1 MRTLIKKPIIIFWVI
16 LILIAVILLASKG
29 LKYGVDFSGG
39 TSFQI
44 ALEKP
49 VSPDEINQTAS
60 VISRRLD
67 WSGSK
72 DAKVTPSGNQYI
84 IAQLAES
91 DPNEIIK
98 LKNNLLKQG
107 KFEAVL
113 DGDVLFSGDDIKS
126 IFKDP
131 SKGYGLLEVD
141 KQNDTYQW
149 TMPFL
154 LSPEGAQRFAKMTFH
169 QCTPT
174 GSGTS
179 DSDYDCVKTYF
190 FIDRPTDSII
200 VMDKELYLEEKEV
213 PIAPE
218 MASSFIPIE
227 DVLDQ
232 LNTSS
237 YNIDANSLTTAEITK
252 LTLDYNTYKK
262 AIVSPAVS
270 ESVKKQLEA
279 IGYKVVVIEKP
290 ETQPWVWEATGL
302 KSIVSI
308 TPGIA
313 NMDVPTID
321 SSRFK
326 TFSQLTITGNAQ
338 GQENAKKRLDDILLI
353 LESGSLPIP
362 IESISTES
370 ISPYLGKD
378 FLNYSLL
385 IGILAIILV
394 AAVLFIRYRYFKL
407 AIPIIITASSEILIL
422 LGILALINFRL
433 DLAAVAGILAT
444 IGTGADS
451 SIIIIDE
458 LLKGKQH
465 HKSESTGNTQES
477 LKTKIKHAFF
487 IVFASASTV
496 IATMLPIIIM
506 GGGISKLIGFAVT
519 ILLGTMIGIF
529 IARPVYS
536 QIARRIL
543 LSDEEHSHHHAEI
556 NAGE

>member
-1 MRTLIKKPIIIFWVI
+1 MRTLLKKPIIILWIV
-16 LILIAVILLASKG
+16 LILIALVLLGTKG

-39 TSFQI
+39 TAFQI

-49 VSPDEINQTAS
+49 VSPEEINQTAS

-72 DAKVTPSGNQYI
+72 DAKVTPSGTQYI

-91 DPNEIIK
+91 NPDEINKIK
-98 LKNNLLKQG
+98 ATLLKQG

-113 DGDVLFSGDDIKS
+113 DGEVLFSGEDIKS

-141 KQNDTYQW
+141 KQSKTYQW
-149 TMPFL
+149 TLPFL
-154 LSPEGAQRFAKMTFH
+154 LSPEGAQKFAKMTFH
-169 QCTPT
+169 KCVPI

-179 DSDYDCVKTYF
+179 DSDYECSKTYF
-190 FIDRPTDSII
+190 FIDRPIDSII
-200 VMDKELYLEEKEV
+200 IMDKELYLEEQEV

-218 MASSFIPIE
+218 MASQFIPIE
-227 DVLDQ
+227 DVLEQ
-232 LNTSS
+232 LNTN
-237 YNIDANSLTTAEITK
+237 YYAVDKNSLSVEEITK
-252 LTLDYNTYKK
+252 LTTDYNIYKK
-262 AIVSPAVS
+262 AIVSPAIS
-270 ESVKKQLEA
+270 DNVKKQLEE
-279 IGYKVVVIEKP
+279 IGYKVIVREKSL
-290 ETQPWVWEATGL
+290 TQPWIWEATGL

-313 NMDVPTID
+313 NMDVPTIE
-321 SSRFK
+321 STRFK
-326 TFSQLTITGNAQ
+326 TFSQLTITGNAT
-338 GQENAKKRLDDILLI
+338 GEANAKARLDDLLVI

-362 IESISTES
+362 IDSISTES

-385 IGILAIILV
+385 IGIIAILLV
-394 AAVLFIRYRYFKL
+394 SIVLFIRYKYLKL
-407 AIPIIITASSEILIL
+407 ALPIILTASSEIIIL
-422 LGILALINFRL
+422 LGLLAFINFRL

-444 IGTGADS
+444 IGTCADS
-451 SIIIIDE
+451 SIIIVDE
-458 LLKGKQH
+458 LLKGKAH
-465 HKSESTGNTQES
+465 HREVAEGHTQES
-477 LKTKIKHAFF
+477 LKAKIKHAFF

-496 IATMLPIIIM
+496 IATMLPIVIM
-506 GGGISKLIGFAVT
+506 GGGISKLIGFAIT
-519 ILLGTMIGIF
+519 ILLGTLIGIV

-543 LSDEEHSHHHAEI
+543 LTDEQHARMHD
-556 NAGE
+556 NSK

>member
-1 MRTLIKKPIIIFWVI
+1 MRTLLKKPIIVLWIV
-16 LILIAVILLASKG
+16 LILIALILIAGKG

-39 TSFQI
+39 TAFQI
-44 ALEKP
+44 ALEQP
-49 VSPDEINQTAS
+49 VSSDEINQTAS

-84 IAQLAES
+84 VAQLAES
-91 DPNEIIK
+91 NPEEINKIK
-98 LKNNLLKQG
+98 ETLLKQG

-113 DGDVLFSGDDIKS
+113 DGEVLFSGDDIKS

-131 SKGYGLLEVD
+131 SKGYGLQEID
-141 KQNDTYQW
+141 KQNDVFQW
-149 TMPFL
+149 TLPFL
-154 LSPEGAQRFAKMTFH
+154 LSPDGAQKFAKMTFH
-169 QCTPT
+169 KCIPT

-179 DSDYDCVKTYF
+179 DSDYDCSRTYF

-200 VMDKELYLEEKEV
+200 IMDNELYLEEQDV

-218 MASSFIPIE
+218 LASQFIPIE
-227 DVLDQ
+227 DVLNQ
-232 LNTSS
+232 LNTN
-237 YNIDANSLTTAEITK
+237 YYTIDKNSLSDDEITS
-252 LTLDYNTYKK
+252 LTSDYNTYKK

-270 ESVKKQLEA
+270 DSVKQKLEE
-279 IGYKVVVIEKP
+279 IGYKVVVKQKS
-290 ETQPWVWEATGL
+290 ETQPWIWEATGL

-321 SSRFK
+321 STRFK
-326 TFSQLTITGNAQ
+326 TFSQLTITGNAN
-338 GQENAKKRLDDILLI
+338 GEENSKKRLDDLLVI

-385 IGILAIILV
+385 IGIIAIFLV
-394 AAVLFIRYRYFKL
+394 SIVLFIRYRYLKL
-407 AIPIIITASSEILIL
+407 ALPIILTASSEIIIL
-422 LGILALINFRL
+422 LGLLTLINFRL

-444 IGTGADS
+444 IGTCADS
-451 SIIIIDE
+451 SIIIVDE
-458 LLKGKQH
+458 LLKGKTH
-465 HKSESTGNTQES
+465 HREVAEGHTQES
-477 LKTKIKHAFF
+477 LKVKIKHAFF

-496 IATMLPIIIM
+496 IATMLPIVIM

-519 ILLGTMIGIF
+519 ILLGTLIGIL

-543 LSDEEHSHHHAEI
+543 LTDEHHSTHKK
-556 NAGE
+556 

>member
-1 MRTLIKKPIIIFWVI
+1 MRTLLKKPIIVLWIV
-16 LILIAVILLASKG
+16 LILIALILLGVKG

-39 TSFQI
+39 TAFQI

-49 VSPDEINQTAS
+49 VSSDEINQTAA

-91 DPNEIIK
+91 NPDEILK
-98 LKNNLLKQG
+98 LKDTLLKQG
-107 KFEAVL
+107 RFEAVL
-113 DGDVLFSGDDIKS
+113 DGEVLFSGDDIKS

-131 SKGYGLLEVD
+131 SKGYGLLEID
-141 KQNDTYQW
+141 KQNKTYQW
-149 TMPFL
+149 TLPFL
-154 LSPEGAQRFAKMTFH
+154 LSPEGAQKFAKMTFH
-169 QCTPT
+169 KCTPT

-179 DSDYDCVKTYF
+179 DSDYDCSKTYF

-200 VMDKELYLEEKEV
+200 VMDKELYLEEQEV

-218 MASSFIPIE
+218 MASQFIPIT

-232 LNTSS
+232 LNTSY
-237 YNIDANSLTTAEITK
+237 YNVDKNALSAEEITK
-252 LTLDYNTYKK
+252 LTSDYNKYKK
-262 AIVSPAVS
+262 AIVSPAIS
-270 ESVKKQLEA
+270 DNVKKQLEG
-279 IGYKVVVIEKP
+279 IGYKVVVVDKSA
-290 ETQPWVWEATGL
+290 TQPWIWDATGL

-321 SSRFK
+321 STRFK
-326 TFSQLTITGNAQ
+326 TFSQLTITGNAN
-338 GQENAKKRLDDILLI
+338 GEANANARLDDLLVI

-362 IESISTES
+362 IDSISTES

-385 IGILAIILV
+385 IGIIAIFLV
-394 AAVLFIRYRYFKL
+394 SVVLFIRYKYLKL
-407 AIPIIITASSEILIL
+407 ALPIILTASSEIIIL
-422 LGILALINFRL
+422 LGLLALINFRL

-444 IGTGADS
+444 IGTCADS
-451 SIIIIDE
+451 SIIIVDE
-458 LLKGKQH
+458 LLKGKAH
-465 HKSESTGNTQES
+465 HREVAEGHTQES
-477 LKTKIKHAFF
+477 LKAKIKHAFF

-496 IATMLPIIIM
+496 IATMLPIVIM

-519 ILLGTMIGIF
+519 ILLGTMIGIL

-543 LSDEEHSHHHAEI
+543 LTDEEHASHHNE
-556 NAGE
+556 